1 MITSLVLKRSV
12 LAVSITALAATASVA
27 RADSFALSAQVV
39 TSQANVR
46 VWLEGG
52 DVYNDYSDVA
62 IWLRPEHDCY
72 TTLYMV
78 DTDGYMH
85 VLYPSSPYD
94 DTWLYGGRSY
104 CYRGYELGLDRLDG
118 AGIAYVFAVGSP
130 VPFDYSSYGAS
141 VFVGGF
147 GFRIYGDPF
156 IASRD
161 FYMTLLPV
169 SCRWDYV
176 GVSYARFY
184 VRHWARYPSYLCHGG
199 PVVHVSWNDG
209 CHQCNAIYTSYRSSC
224 ARPWDVIRP
233 AARFKSYEHGDR
245 YSSWSNDGRVRVAG
259 IERAQGS
266 SFKSKATKSVVRSN
280 ETKVRSNGAKSAMRS
295 HETKSVVR
303 SNQARGFSAKQMG
316 KPAVRSN
323 ETVRAQQGRSLERV
337 SQSKSFKKSEAPRQ
351 SFARSAEP
359 RSFSKARASSKST
372 ERAPRVVST
381 SSARERAAVD
391 RAGVAAMKS
400 HGKGAARVTRSD
412 RGNGKSEVAAKGSRS
427 DAREKGSR
435 KKQAR

>member
-12 LAVSITALAATASVA
+12 LGISFAALASTAAVA
-27 RADSFALSAQVV
+27 SADNFALSAQVV

-52 DVYNDYSDVA
+52 DVYDNYSDVA
-62 IWLRPEHDCY
+62 IWLRPERDCY
-72 TTLYMV
+72 TTLFMV

-104 CYRGYELGLDRLDG
+104 GYSGYELGLDRFDG

-130 VPFDYSSYGAS
+130 VPFDYSYYGAS

-156 IASRD
+156 IASRN
-161 FYMTLLPV
+161 FYMTLLPAH
-169 SCRWDYV
+169 CRWDYV

-184 VRHWARYPSYLCHGG
+184 VDHWARYPSYLCHGG
-199 PVVHVSWNDG
+199 PVVHVSWHDN
-209 CHQCNAIYTSYRSSC
+209 CHQCNTIYASYRNSC
-224 ARPWDVIRP
+224 ARPWDVVRP
-233 AARFKSYEHGDR
+233 TKFKSYDHGDR
-245 YSSWSNDGRVRVAG
+245 YTTWSSDGQVRLAG

-266 SFKSKATKSVVRSN
+266 SFKSKASQNVTRSNNARGVTAKQFDKTKQIDRSERVVRANQPTRVKTTQRAESQSA
-280 ETKVRSNGAKSAMRS
+280 RSQPAAKSP
-295 HETKSVVR
+295 
-303 SNQARGFSAKQMG
+303 ARVMK
-316 KPAVRSN
+316 
-323 ETVRAQQGRSLERV
+323 
-337 SQSKSFKKSEAPRQ
+337 SQSFTQREAKSTDRVAQPRT
-351 SFARSAEP
+351 
-359 RSFSKARASSKST
+359 KSSKSM
-372 ERAPRVVST
+372 ERNARVVST

-391 RAGVAAMKS
+391 RAGVASLKS
-400 HGKGAARVTRSD
+400 QGKGNAARVTRSD
-412 RGNGKSEVAAKGSRS
+412 RGNDKSAVAAKGSRS

>member
-12 LAVSITALAATASVA
+12 LVLSMTAFVATASVA
-27 RADSFALSAQVV
+27 TADSFTFNAQVV

-52 DVYNDYSDVA
+52 DVYDNYGDVA
-62 IWLRPEHDCY
+62 LWLRPEHDCY

-85 VLYPSSPYD
+85 VLYPNSPYE

-104 CYRGYELGLDRLDG
+104 GFSGYELGLDRFDG

-130 VPFDYSSYGAS
+130 VPFDYSYYGAS

-209 CHQCNAIYTSYRSSC
+209 CHQCNTIYASYRSSC
-224 ARPWDVIRP
+224 ASPWDVIRP
-233 AARFKSYEHGDR
+233 AKFKSYDHGDR
-245 YSSWSNDGRVRVAG
+245 YTSWSSDGRVRVAG
-259 IERAQGS
+259 IERAQGG
-266 SFKSKATKSVVRSN
+266 SFKSKAAQNVT
-280 ETKVRSNGAKSAMRS
+280 
-295 HETKSVVR
+295 R
-303 SNQARGFSAKQMG
+303 SNQARGFSAKQFD
-316 KPAVRSN
+316 KTKQVDRAVRTDDSVRN
-323 ETVRAQQGRSLERV
+323 KAFDRTESKSVARAQHMKSSARV
-337 SQSKSFKKSEAPRQ
+337 SKSQSITQREATRQ
-351 SFARSAEP
+351 SVARVSEP
-359 RSFSKARASSKST
+359 RAKASKPT
-372 ERAPRVVST
+372 RVVST
-381 SSARERAAVD
+381 SSARERGAVD
-391 RAGVAAMKS
+391 RAGVAAVKS
-400 HGKGAARVTRSD
+400 HGKSAARVTRND
-412 RGNGKSEVAAKGSRS
+412 RGNDKSAVAAKGSRN

>member
-1 MITSLVLKRSV
+1 MITSLVLKKSV
-12 LAVSITALAATASVA
+12 LGISMAALVSTASLA
-27 RADSFALSAQVV
+27 NADNFAFSAQVV
-39 TSQANVR
+39 SSQANVR

-52 DVYNDYSDVA
+52 DVYDNYGDVA
-62 IWLRPEHDCY
+62 IWLRPEYDCY
-72 TTLYMV
+72 TTLFMV

-94 DTWLYGGRSY
+94 ETWLYGGRSY
-104 CYRGYELGLDRLDG
+104 GFNGYELGLDRFDG

-130 VPFDYSSYGAS
+130 VPFDYSYYGAS

-161 FYMTLLPV
+161 FYMTLLPA

-184 VRHWARYPSYLCHGG
+184 VHHWARYPSYLCHGG

-209 CHQCNAIYTSYRSSC
+209 CHQCNTIYTSYRSSC

-233 AARFKSYEHGDR
+233 AKFKSYDHGER
-245 YSSWSNDGRVRVAG
+245 FSSWSSDGRVRVAG
-259 IERAQGS
+259 IERAQGG
-266 SFKSKATKSVVRSN
+266 SFKSKAAHNVT
-280 ETKVRSNGAKSAMRS
+280 G
-295 HETKSVVR
+295 
-303 SNQARGFSAKQMG
+303 SNQTRGFSAKQYD
-316 KPAVRSN
+316 KTKQVDRAVRSDQS
-323 ETVRAQQGRSLERV
+323 VRAKSTGRSELKSMVRSQPMGRQESKSMARSQPMK
-337 SQSKSFKKSEAPRQ
+337 SQSFTKREAPRQ
-351 SFARSAEP
+351 SAARVEQP
-359 RSFSKARASSKST
+359 RAKSSKSM
-372 ERAPRVVST
+372 ERTARVVST
-381 SSARERAAVD
+381 SSARQRAAVD

-400 HGKGAARVTRSD
+400 NGKGNGSAARVTRSD
-412 RGNGKSEVAAKGSRS
+412 RGNDKSAMAAKGSRS

>member
-12 LAVSITALAATASVA
+12 VAIAMAAVASTASVA
-27 RADSFALSAQVV
+27 SADGFALSAQVV
-39 TSQANVR
+39 SSQANVR

-52 DVYNDYSDVA
+52 DVYDNYSDVA
-62 IWLRPEHDCY
+62 IWLRPERDCY
-72 TTLYMV
+72 TTLFMV

-94 DTWLYGGRSY
+94 ETWLYGGRSY
-104 CYRGYELGLDRLDG
+104 CYRGYELGLDRFDG

-130 VPFDYSSYGAS
+130 VPFDYSYYGAS

-209 CHQCNAIYTSYRSSC
+209 CHQCNTIYASYRSSC

-233 AARFKSYEHGDR
+233 AKFKSYDHGER
-245 YSSWSNDGRVRVAG
+245 FSSWSSDGNVRVAG
-259 IERAQGS
+259 IERAQGR
-266 SFKSKATKSVVRSN
+266 SFKSKAVRN
-280 ETKVRSNGAKSAMRS
+280 VTG
-295 HETKSVVR
+295 
-303 SNQARGFSAKQMG
+303 SNQARGFSAKQYDKTKQVDRVM
-316 KPAVRSN
+316 RSN
-323 ETVRAQQGRSLERV
+323 ESARVKPTGRSESKSIARAQRAQQMKSPVRADK
-337 SQSKSFKKSEAPRQ
+337 SQSYTPREV
-351 SFARSAEP
+351 ARPSVTRESEP
-359 RSFSKARASSKST
+359 RAKTTK
-372 ERAPRVVST
+372 APRVVST
-381 SSARERAAVD
+381 SSARQRGAVD

-400 HGKGAARVTRSD
+400 NGKGNAARVTRSD
-412 RGNGKSEVAAKGSRS
+412 RGNDKSAMAAKGSRS

>member
-12 LAVSITALAATASVA
+12 LAISMTVLVSTASLA
-27 RADSFALSAQVV
+27 NADNFAFSAQVV
-39 TSQANVR
+39 SSQANVR

-52 DVYNDYSDVA
+52 DVYDNYSDVA

-72 TTLYMV
+72 TTLFMV

-104 CYRGYELGLDRLDG
+104 GFNGYELGLDRFDG

-141 VFVGGF
+141 VFVGNF

-156 IASRD
+156 IACRD

-184 VRHWARYPSYLCHGG
+184 VHHWARYPSYLCHGG

-209 CHQCNAIYTSYRSSC
+209 CHQCNTIYASYRSSC

-233 AARFKSYEHGDR
+233 AKFKSYDHGER
-245 YSSWSNDGRVRVAG
+245 FTSWSSDGRVRVAG
-259 IERAQGS
+259 IERAQGG
-266 SFKSKATKSVVRSN
+266 SFKSKAAQSV
-280 ETKVRSNGAKSAMRS
+280 TG
-295 HETKSVVR
+295 
-303 SNQARGFSAKQMG
+303 SNQARGFSAKQYDKTKQVGRVM
-316 KPAVRSN
+316 RSN
-323 ETVRAQQGRSLERV
+323 ETVRVKPTSRSESKSIARAQQMKSPARAQKSQSFVQRQVAPREVTRPSVTRV
-337 SQSKSFKKSEAPRQ
+337 S
-351 SFARSAEP
+351 EP
-359 RSFSKARASSKST
+359 RAKAAK
-372 ERAPRVVST
+372 APRVVST
-381 SSARERAAVD
+381 SSARQRASVD

-400 HGKGAARVTRSD
+400 NAKGSAARVTRSE
-412 RGNGKSEVAAKGSRS
+412 RGNDKTAVAAKGSRS

>member
-12 LAVSITALAATASVA
+12 LGIAAAVLASTAKVAA
-27 RADSFALSAQVV
+27 ADGFALSAQVV
-39 TSQANVR
+39 SSQANVR

-52 DVYNDYSDVA
+52 DVYPDYSDVA
-62 IWLRPEHDCY
+62 IWVHPERDCY
-72 TTLYMV
+72 TTLFMV

-85 VLYPSSPYD
+85 VLYPGSPYD

-104 CYRGYELGLDRLDG
+104 CYRGYELGLDRFDG

-130 VPFDYSSYGAS
+130 APFDYSHYGAS
-141 VFVGGF
+141 VFVGNF

-156 IASRD
+156 IACRD
-161 FYMTLLPV
+161 FYMTLLPA

-209 CHQCNAIYTSYRSSC
+209 CHQCNTIYASYRNSC
-224 ARPWDVIRP
+224 ARPWDVVRP
-233 AARFKSYEHGDR
+233 AKFKSYDHGER
-245 YSSWSNDGRVRVAG
+245 FTSWSSDGRVRVAG

-266 SFKSKATKSVVRSN
+266 SFKSKAGRSVARSN
-280 ETKVRSNGAKSAMRS
+280 ED
-295 HETKSVVR
+295 
-303 SNQARGFSAKQMG
+303 RGFSAKQLDKTKQVDRVARNNDSARG
-316 KPAVRSN
+316 QALARPQSKSIARSQP
-323 ETVRAQQGRSLERV
+323 VKSAERV
-337 SQSKSFKKSEAPRQ
+337 SKSQSFTRPDAGRQSTARVTQTRSKSAKSMERN
-351 SFARSAEP
+351 ARI
-359 RSFSKARASSKST
+359 
-372 ERAPRVVST
+372 VST
-381 SSARERAAVD
+381 SSARDRATVD
-391 RAGVAAMKS
+391 RAGATSMKSQS
-400 HGKGAARVTRSD
+400 HGKGTARITRSD
-412 RGNGKSEVAAKGSRS
+412 RGNDKAAVAAKSSRT

>member
-12 LAVSITALAATASVA
+12 LVLSMTALVATASVA
-27 RADSFALSAQVV
+27 TADSFAFNAQVV

-52 DVYNDYSDVA
+52 DVYDNYGDVA
-62 IWLRPEHDCY
+62 VWLRPEHDCY

-85 VLYPSSPYD
+85 VLYPNSPYE

-104 CYRGYELGLDRLDG
+104 GFSGYELGLDRFDG

-130 VPFDYSSYGAS
+130 VPFDYSYYGAS

-161 FYMTLLPV
+161 FYMTLLPA

-233 AARFKSYEHGDR
+233 APKFKAYAQADG
-245 YSSWSNDGRVRVAG
+245 YSSWSSDGRVRVAG
-259 IERAQGS
+259 IERAKGS
-266 SFKSKATKSVVRSN
+266 SFKSKGAQSVIRSN
-280 ETKVRSNGAKSAMRS
+280 ETKSVTRSKES
-295 HETKSVVR
+295 
-303 SNQARGFSAKQMG
+303 RGFTAKQID

-323 ETVRAQQGRSLERV
+323 ETARVKAMGRAQETKAMVRSQQIKSPARG
-337 SQSKSFKKSEAPRQ
+337 SQSKSFAQREAPRQ
-351 SFARSAEP
+351 NLARSSQP
-359 RSFSKARASSKST
+359 KAKAPSKST
-372 ERAPRVVST
+372 ERARVVST

-391 RAGVAAMKS
+391 RADVAAMKP
-400 HGKGAARVTRSD
+400 HTKNTARVVRSD
-412 RGNGKSEVAAKGSRS
+412 RGKDKAAVAAKGSRN